1 MFPFNI
7 WHKAPRFKLL
17 ISALLILPVVL
28 LTGCGIS
35 DALNNLTGQ
44 VGNSTTKTVNILDDA
59 ITALGQN
66 SADWQKIL
74 ADTRDKLTDAAQSTV
89 RTEVS
94 QALDRAVATTSTE
107 FRCDVDFLRTR
118 VREDLISI
126 KAKFLGQ
133 QVPSLQPSL
142 CNVIP
147 SAIDLNLDQSR
158 RNILEF
164 YGYNFDTT
172 PPLQLVLEN
181 ADGSTHDVS
190 QFLAK
195 PTYYH
200 MTVNLGGAGVQ
211 LDGNSEKFHLRWQ
224 DQELSTL
231 SVLQPT
237 TPVCESKSIDPVPA
251 KISFVPEH
259 TGGDTNF
266 GGNIAVDSTIAVD
279 RWFASTGVGVS
290 AVINVKLRENG
301 GDHTAA
307 STFQLVNLYTPDP
320 GWDVE
325 QLTIGQKTT
334 EFHYTHTDTPSNIDS
349 FDTGGQG
356 PVMHLDFEG
365 LNSGDGGAGS
375 KAKVTITF
383 NPLRMV
389 VTQHGNCVSPI
400 VVNLAGKNGNLS
412 TNTQTRLNGILSR
425 VPGKVNQILPTPQP

>member
-1 MFPFNI
+1 VFPLNI
-7 WHKAPRFKLL
+7 WHRTIRFNLFAMGLL
-17 ISALLILPVVL
+17 IALSFL

-59 ITALGQN
+59 INQLAKN
-66 SADWQKIL
+66 SADWQTIL
-74 ADTRDKLTDAAQSTV
+74 QETRDKLTEAAQSTV

-94 QALDRAVATTSTE
+94 QTLDRAVATTSTE

-118 VREDLISI
+118 VREDLIAI
-126 KAKFLGQ
+126 KSKFLGQ
-133 QVPSLQPSL
+133 QAPPLQPSL

-158 RNILEF
+158 RNIIEY

-172 PPLQLVLEN
+172 PNLQLVLEN
-181 ADGSTHDVS
+181 ADGSTRDVTS
-190 QFLAK
+190 NLTK

-200 MTVNLGGAGVQ
+200 MTVNLGGAGVP
-211 LDGNSEKFHLRWQ
+211 LDGNSSKFHLRWQ
-224 DQELSTL
+224 EQELSTL

-237 TPVCESKSIDPVPA
+237 TPVCESKSIDPQPV
-251 KISFVPEH
+251 KLTVVPEH

-266 GGNIAVDSTIAVD
+266 GGNIDVNASIATD
-279 RWFASTGVGVS
+279 RWFAPTGVGVS
-290 AVINVKLRENG
+290 AVINIKLRENG

-325 QLTIGQKTT
+325 QLTLGQKTT
-334 EFHYTHTDTPSNIDS
+334 DFHYTHTDTPSNIDS

-356 PVMHLDFEG
+356 PVQHLDFEG

-375 KAKVTITF
+375 KSKVTITF

-412 TNTQTRLNGILSR
+412 TNTQTRLKPLLNRI
-425 VPGKVNQILPTPQP
+425 PANVNQILPTPEP